1 MRPIESKGTSSR
13 NEVEPMLNAQYFTD
27 TGHHREKNEDAGGV
41 FYNQTEQQL
50 LVLCDGMGGHKAGEV
65 ASQFVVNRIQE
76 LFESENLI
84 EEAYVEEW
92 LRKTLQQINRELYQY
107 ANSDDALKGMGTTAV
122 VALIYDK
129 HTIIANIGDSR
140 AYFVNSREIEQ
151 ITNDHSFVN
160 HLVMTG
166 QITEE
171 EAFTHPQRNII
182 TRVMGT
188 DKFVVPDIY
197 QKRLNFYDY
206 LLLNSDGL
214 SDFVRPSIIQQQLNQ
229 PLSLEEQGEALLQ
242 LAQTYDSTDN
252 VSFVLAEIEGDR
264 V

>member
-1 MRPIESKGTSSR
+1 
-13 NEVEPMLNAQYFTD
+13 MLNAEFFTD
-27 TGHHREKNEDAGGV
+27 TGHHREKNEDAGGI
-41 FYNQTEQQL
+41 FYNMTEQQL

-65 ASQFVVNRIQE
+65 ASEFVVQRLKE
-76 LFESENLI
+76 LFEEENL
-84 EEAYVEEW
+84 VEEHQAEDW
-92 LRKTLQQINRELYQY
+92 LRMKLQKVNRELYSY
-107 ANSDDALKGMGTTAV
+107 ALTDDNFKGMGTTAV
-122 VALIYDK
+122 AALIFDK
-129 HTIIANIGDSR
+129 HVVIANIGDSR
-140 AYFVNSREIEQ
+140 AYLVNSREIEQ

-197 QKRLNFYDY
+197 VKRLNFNDY
-206 LLLNSDGL
+206 LLMNSDGL
-214 SDFVRPSIIQQQLNQ
+214 TDFVRPFQIKEQLNQ
-229 PLSLEEQGEALLQ
+229 DLPLEAQGQALLE
-242 LAQTYDSTDN
+242 LAQIHDSTDN
-252 VSFVLAEIEGDR
+252 VSLVLAEIEGDR